1 MWVRIPPPTT
11 TTTTDMLSPRLCL
24 SPGPVSCA
32 AAGQRW
38 VTRPVNDKSRLGHKL
53 EQTEVQRRHPVILR
67 GGNYGAVQ
75 LCAGLGRVFVRL
87 LSAVCIS
94 DSGSAAHVSC

>member
-1 MWVRIPPPTT
+1 
-11 TTTTDMLSPRLCL
+11 MLSPRLCL

-38 VTRPVNDKSRLGHKL
+38 VTRPVNDKSRLD
-53 EQTEVQRRHPVILR
+53 TNWSRQRCSEGVPSSSV
-67 GGNYGAVQ
+67 GGDYGAVQGVQ
-75 LCAGLGRVFVRL
+75 LCAGLGCVLVCL

-94 DSGSAAHVSC
+94 DSGSAAHVLR

>member
-1 MWVRIPPPTT
+1 
-11 TTTTDMLSPRLCL
+11 MLSPRLCF

-38 VTRPVNDKSRLGHKL
+38 VTRPVNDKSRLGRKL
-53 EQTEVQRRHPVILR
+53 EQTEVQRRRPVILR
-67 GGNYGAVQ
+67 GEGGRGGYGAVQGVQ
-75 LCAGLGRVFVRL
+75 LCAGLGSVFVSP

-94 DSGSAAHVSC
+94 DSGSAAHVLR